1 MEEIINERIE
11 TNNIAFSIRYALLH
25 DKDIAPSAIAK
36 SIISKQNGGDNFKGE
51 KLDFADKGMNSD
63 NFIEKVL
70 TPINQLKNE
79 RAVSIAIALRDE
91 LFGLNG
97 TFKRGAKQK
106 SVITEFKCF
115 NY

>member
-1 MEEIINERIE
+1 MEEIINEAIVT
-11 TNNIAFSIRYALLH
+11 TNLSLSIRDALIH
-25 DKDIAPSAIAK
+25 DGNLEPSAIAK
-36 SIISKQNGGDNFKGE
+36 SIISKQNGSGNFKDGKPSFKDE
-51 KLDFADKGMNSD
+51 EINSD

-79 RAVSIAIALRDE
+79 KAISIAIALRDE

-97 TFKRGAKQK
+97 TFRRGARQK
-106 SVITEFKCF
+106 SVITDFKCF